1 MVSDMSNNNSQNP
14 RKVILSYIEKLGE
27 IDTKEDELVEL
38 KKEATELKAEIDK
51 YREEKRNGRSKNVG
65 SND

>member
-1 MVSDMSNNNSQNP
+1 MVNNIDNNNLPNS
-14 RKVILSYIEKLGE
+14 RKVILTYIEKLGE
-27 IDTKEDELVEL
+27 IDTKEDELIEL

-51 YREEKRNGRSKNVG
+51 YREEKRNGRRKNVG

>member
-1 MVSDMSNNNSQNP
+1 MNNENLQNP
-14 RKVILSYIEKLGE
+14 RKVILSYVEKLGE

-38 KKEATELKAEIDK
+38 KKEATELKAKIDK
-51 YREEKRNGRSKNVG
+51 YREEKRNDRSKNVG

>member
-1 MVSDMSNNNSQNP
+1 MSNNNSQNP

>member
-1 MVSDMSNNNSQNP
+1 MSKENSENP
-14 RKVILSYIEKLGE
+14 RKIILSYIEKLGE

-51 YREEKRNGRSKNVG
+51 YRKEKINDRSKNVG

>member
-1 MVSDMSNNNSQNP
+1 MANDMNNENSQNP
-14 RKVILSYIEKLGE
+14 RKVILSYVEKLGE
-27 IDTKEDELVEL
+27 IDTKEDELIEL

-51 YREEKRNGRSKNVG
+51 YREEKKNVRNKNLG